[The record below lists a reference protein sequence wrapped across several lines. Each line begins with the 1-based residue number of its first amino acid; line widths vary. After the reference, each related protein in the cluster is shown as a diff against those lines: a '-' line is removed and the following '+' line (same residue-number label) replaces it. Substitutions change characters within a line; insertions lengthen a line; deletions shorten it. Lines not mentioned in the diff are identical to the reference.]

1 MMRTSGD
8 AASVFA
14 IVRSR
19 VADIDPDLAPYNLIT
34 FNERLG
40 LALIANR
47 AAATLSGSLGVLV
60 LLLGSVGIFGTMAL
74 LVQQRRRE
82 LGVRAALGAS
92 PAQLLAMVMRQG
104 LSWTA
109 PGLLLGI
116 AAGVAATF
124 GLSRVLRGIVI
135 VDPFALVIT
144 PLLLATTAALACL
157 IPGRRAAR
165 VDPLTALRE
174 Q

>member
-1 MMRTSGD
+1 
-8 AASVFA
+8 
-14 IVRSR
+14 
-19 VADIDPDLAPYNLIT
+19 
-34 FNERLG
+34 
-40 LALIANR
+40 
-47 AAATLSGSLGVLV
+47 
-60 LLLGSVGIFGTMAL
+60 
-74 LVQQRRRE
+74 
-82 LGVRAALGAS
+82 
-92 PAQLLAMVMRQG
+92 MVMRQG

-116 AAGVAATF
+116 AAGLAATF
-124 GLSRVLRGIVI
+124 GLSRVLRGVAI

-144 PLLLATTAALACL
+144 PLLLATTAAVACL